1 MAQITVTNTD
11 ASLVRSVGVVGLCPG
26 GRDGKGLSRHY
37 HRARRMQ
44 LDQQC
49 TKAYLEKF
57 ELDVGFVF
65 TPRDA
70 KEERGVLRTRT
81 LAFSCGTNTLQ
92 CSAIQLQM
100 IVLCAF
106 WALLRLF

>member
-1 MAQITVTNTD
+1 MVQITVKNTD
-11 ASLVRSVGVVGLCPG
+11 ASRALFDRSEVWGCALE

-49 TKAYLEKF
+49 TKAYLDEFKF
-57 ELDVGFVF
+57 DVGFVF

-81 LAFSCGTNTLQ
+81 LALAVEQTRSNAQLFS
-92 CSAIQLQM
+92 SK
-100 IVLCAF
+100 
-106 WALLRLF
+106 